1 MSILSPNAEEIEA
14 LASREELKE
23 IQFSESPDRTA
34 LETLERRILRHRPD
48 YEVRFY
54 GFYRE
59 KCDLRMLRH
68 IPSVTNLVV
77 NCLQGEVEGIEQI
90 GQLKHLVSLKIGV

>member
-1 MSILSPNAEEIEA
+1 MSILAPNAEEIEA

-34 LETLERRILRHRPD
+34 LETLELRILRHRPD

-54 GFYRE
+54 GFLNGLAL
-59 KCDLRMLRH
+59 CMPDTAPLRYSDRF
-68 IPSVTNLVV
+68 
-77 NCLQGEVEGIEQI
+77 
-90 GQLKHLVSLKIGV
+90 